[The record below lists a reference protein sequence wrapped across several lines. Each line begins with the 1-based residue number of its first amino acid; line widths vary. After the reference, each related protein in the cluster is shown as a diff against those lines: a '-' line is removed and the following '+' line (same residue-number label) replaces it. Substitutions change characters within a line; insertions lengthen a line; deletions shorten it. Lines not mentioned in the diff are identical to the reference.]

1 MQKFKRTLTNFNSK
15 HQQPTA
21 TNQIAVATTLT
32 ATGATTS
39 STEPSSSAF
48 LMADSEMQTDITD
61 GCSNSGAGGCSGVV
75 SNKYRFGPL
84 VWRTSKER
92 RKTKY
97 NRRDKCNSG
106 DSGIQIELENDEQF
120 AKVLAANG
128 NGGNVMNV
136 TAATASTG
144 SGSLFNRKQEGMVSC
159 WPY

>member
-1 MQKFKRTLTNFNSK
+1 MAVT
-15 HQQPTA
+15 TA
-21 TNQIAVATTLT
+21 A
-32 ATGATTS
+32 ATTS
-39 STEPSSSAF
+39 TDSSSAF
-48 LMADSEMQTDITD
+48 LMAEGEMQTDITD
-61 GCSNSGAGGCSGVV
+61 GCSSSGAGGGGTSVV

-136 TAATASTG
+136 TAATASTAG
-144 SGSLFNRKQEGMVSC
+144 SGSLFNRKQEGMVSEKIC
-159 WPY
+159 IFKVFLNGLKYV